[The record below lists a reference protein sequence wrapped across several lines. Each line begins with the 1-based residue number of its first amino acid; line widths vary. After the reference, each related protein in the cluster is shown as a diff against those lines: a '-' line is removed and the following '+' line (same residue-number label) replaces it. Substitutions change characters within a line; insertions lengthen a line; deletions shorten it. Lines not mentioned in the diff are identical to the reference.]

1 MCFHIKCPV
10 FEEASDYEAFEIKVK
25 AWQEVTS
32 VPVESRGIHLTL
44 SMVEKSEEVLGN
56 VTLDEMKG
64 AEGVNNV
71 LKYLKKAYG
80 KDEMT
85 DTLEKYENYRVLTRT
100 AGQSINAFCTEFE
113 KRVKYIENKGINF
126 PEEVKAF
133 DLLRSAKIT
142 REEKKLVLTG
152 VDYSKKDDIFKNA
165 LSSLKKFLGETY
177 CSNVVDNSIVKVE
190 DTFFTHRGDF
200 RGRRNSGNNRYRG
213 FGGRFRG
220 VYRGRGGKSNVTL
233 NPMSRAGKRLK
244 CFGCGSINH
253 FRNMCPKN
261 PNKLYSVRYTK
272 DKKDKNL
279 DESVN
284 DNFLCND
291 HIVLFTG
298 YDKTRISELSIE
310 TARGAILDSACSSN
324 VAGLHWYNNF
334 LSIINVREK
343 DIIKSK
349 SNNNFRFGDGPLI
362 KSIFQVK
369 LPADF
374 ASKTV
379 ILNVDIVDA
388 DIPFLLSKNEM
399 KKQNMILDLTNDY
412 VKIDGKSV
420 FLEEADSGH
429 YILPLIKGCEKIKTN
444 LVYFLGVQEKNNVKV
459 KSSDVKSS
467 DKNKKVRS
475 IREKNNV
482 LREDFDR
489 FTCECEKCVAK
500 GDELDESLD
509 CGDWTEKWL
518 EMCDESID
526 YNKIFSIRHV
536 KDEEDKGTE
545 ETKIVTKYSN
555 KNLMCCDFDFAT
567 LQLYYNYIAM
577 LSKKG
582 NIVVEGRG
590 NKLFRAFPLTNS
602 LTQVMSL
609 KMFDTNKVGVTAI
622 PLFSKEIIE
631 NQNMVLDLR
640 INFEKTV
647 GSLIHWQ
654 QVDYSHYMQF
664 FIESSEVIETNSGL
678 MFEDKSSNHHRKDLY
693 EPSGSGRSET
703 KCKKSGGLDFSN
715 LYGSALVCL
724 ADSEKLYS
732 LSKLQYQSKSKGLFN
747 LITDV
752 ILWIFKYSYIFEDI
766 SRDFSV
772 FQQCIIVYKC
782 YRVFPLGYYLHEV
795 LIFDLKHIKAEYI
808 FYLIDCIKT
817 FTKFVIIKMSKSS
830 IVFKSLNNFVIS
842 NGHKT
847 IFSDSRVDLIFQ
859 QVYDFYVIKLTIASG
874 ALFLGGI
881 CEGVVHVT
889 DIILTTLVYIC
900 PIEKFDVLLVW
911 ANMVLR
917 NPQISEGLHQFV
929 LGWNLRVLNCI
940 YSKLQ
945 FLEVCNNSKAFAR
958 KMYNFNKAVNA
969 YIQSALTKMEMNYRH
984 YFEKCNLKYC
994 KEQEV
999 AKWLSLA
1006 LVVFQIIKIICY
1018 WIEFYIIEAEEK
1030 DNKISSFNK
1039 SRGKPCGFIKKVLR
1053 CLKYIQKL
1061 VEMQENQTQITGYR
1075 SGKVNKK
1082 NTSSTGLEDVS
1093 NSKLV
1098 VQCDICYIR
1107 SHIEYAN
1114 MVKEDNEYQDLT
1126 VMLICDEQVKICD
1139 NVECKFL
1146 KDKNKALIEELYSV
1160 TCKNKTLEIELEK
1173 EKLKGKH
1180 LEFKVERFKS
1190 ILKIIECGSTVS
1202 KVVSYKAGK
1211 VRKEKNKGVLE
1222 KTSQYI
1228 GVGRDEIARVGK
1240 RISWKEIEPHCIFA
1254 KNVIRNQVV
1263 KSASS
1268 CNMINSNEGKYKKKK
1283 TKIKVKF
1290 KKTKIKV
1297 KFRKT
1302 KIKVKSKKTEI
1313 KLKSSKKKI
1322 VKRIWIK
1329 KPWRNKRSSVKRI
1342 NLYLC

>member
-1 MCFHIKCPV
+1 MIGDIFWNSELMDPV
-10 FEEASDYEAFEIKVK
+10 DLWNILNCGIPGIGD
-25 AWQEVTS
+25 S
-32 VPVESRGIHLTL
+32 VDW
-44 SMVEKSEEVLGN
+44 KS
-56 VTLDEMKG
+56 
-64 AEGVNNV
+64 
-71 LKYLKKAYG
+71 
-80 KDEMT
+80 
-85 DTLEKYENYRVLTRT
+85 YENRLRT
-100 AGQSINAFCTEFE
+100 WSQITNIDKSKQAICLYLQMPVN
-113 KRVKYIENKGINF
+113 ENEISSYMSLDMLQAENGM
-126 PEEVKAF
+126 
-133 DLLRSAKIT
+133 DMLLRLLKWRFSYHELKE
-142 REEKKLVLTG
+142 RL
-152 VDYSKKDDIFKNA
+152 
-165 LSSLKKFLGETY
+165 SLKKPELLEKGAWRWQKACLESGLEDEDLEQKPEERCDISVGVSLKNENAASSEKVDY
-177 CSNVVDNSIVKVE
+177 VARSSNESDIDLRQELYFKYEEACEAIENSIVYNEVE
-190 DTFFTHRGDF
+190 LNETCKDGYWSNLVNKGYDCINCQVQH
-200 RGRRNSGNNRYRG
+200 GNVDNEENV
-213 FGGRFRG
+213 
-220 VYRGRGGKSNVTL
+220 VYF
-233 NPMSRAGKRLK
+233 SR
-244 CFGCGSINH
+244 
-253 FRNMCPKN
+253 
-261 PNKLYSVRYTK
+261 
-272 DKKDKNL
+272 KNL
-279 DESVN
+279 EQEDVKVVN
-284 DNFLCND
+284 
-291 HIVLFTG
+291 
-298 YDKTRISELSIE
+298 
-310 TARGAILDSACSSN
+310 SSDWITKVN
-324 VAGLHWYNNF
+324 
-334 LSIINVREK
+334 SS
-343 DIIKSK
+343 DIKS
-349 SNNNFRFGDGPLI
+349 
-362 KSIFQVK
+362 
-369 LPADF
+369 
-374 ASKTV
+374 
-379 ILNVDIVDA
+379 
-388 DIPFLLSKNEM
+388 
-399 KKQNMILDLTNDY
+399 
-412 VKIDGKSV
+412 
-420 FLEEADSGH
+420 
-429 YILPLIKGCEKIKTN
+429 
-444 LVYFLGVQEKNNVKV
+444 KV
-459 KSSDVKSS
+459 KSSE
-467 DKNKKVRS
+467 KNKKVKSVQVKSSYVNSSRVKS
-475 IREKNNV
+475 GGKNKKVKNV
-482 LREDFDR
+482 QAKNTVSSGDFDR
-489 FTCECEKCVAK
+489 FTCKCENCVAE
-500 GDELDESLD
+500 GEELDESLD
-509 CGDWTEKWL
+509 CSDWTEKWL
-518 EMCDESID
+518 EMCDKSID
-526 YNKIFSIRHV
+526 YSKVFSIRNM
-536 KDEEDKGTE
+536 KDEKDKGTE
-545 ETKIVTKYSN
+545 GTKSKKEYDVITKYSN
-555 KNLMCCDFDFAT
+555 KILWCCDLNFAT
-567 LQLYYNYIAM
+567 LQLYYNYITM

-582 NIVVEGRG
+582 NIVVESRG
-590 NKLFRAFPLTNS
+590 NKLFRAFLLTNS

-609 KMFDTNKVGVTAI
+609 KMFDTNKVGVTGI
-622 PLFSKEIIE
+622 PFLFSKEIIE
-631 NQNMVLDLR
+631 NQNMVLDLS

-678 MFEDKSSNHHRKDLY
+678 MFEDKSSNHHRNDLY

-772 FQQCIIVYKC
+772 FHQCIIVYKC

-830 IVFKSLNNFVIS
+830 IVFKSLNDFVIS
-842 NGHKT
+842 YGHKT
-847 IFSDSRVDLIFQ
+847 IFSDSRVDFIFQ
-859 QVYDFYVIKLTIASG
+859 QVHDFYVIKLTIASG

-984 YFEKCNLKYC
+984 YFGKCNLKYC

-1018 WIEFYIIEAEEK
+1018 WIEFYIIEAEKK

-1082 NTSSTGLEDVS
+1082 NTSSTGLKDVS
-1093 NSKLV
+1093 NYKLV
-1098 VQCDICYIR
+1098 VQCDICYKG

-1211 VRKEKNKGVLE
+1211 VRKEKKKGVLE
-1222 KTSQYI
+1222 KTSQYK
-1228 GVGRDEIARVGK
+1228 GVSRDEIARVGK

-1297 KFRKT
+1297 KFKKT